1 MKKQTYTSPK
11 LAVFGNVE
19 DITKGSAQG
28 DFLDQDFPDNTP
40 GDELTFSSGDGD
52 FVT

>member
-1 MKKQTYTSPK
+1 MKRAYSSPK
-11 LAVFGNVE
+11 LAVYGNVE
-19 DITKGSAQG
+19 NITKGSSNG
-28 DFLDQDFPDNTP
+28 DFLDQDFPNNTP